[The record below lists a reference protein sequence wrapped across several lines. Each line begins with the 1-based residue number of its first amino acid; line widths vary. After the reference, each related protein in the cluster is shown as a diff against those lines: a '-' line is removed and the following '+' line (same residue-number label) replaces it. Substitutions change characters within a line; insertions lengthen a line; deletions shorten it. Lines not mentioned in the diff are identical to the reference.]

1 MKEITAPAFQAFDG
15 KVFYSRKECQ
25 DYEGSSAARRL
36 SGLTI
41 AQVEAAL
48 SRSDPDLADAIEAAG
63 MKIREA
69 RQKAG
74 IFRKRGRKET
84 AARAPTP
91 PGPTP
96 LSDGLSGTS
105 GVAIEHGR
113 AGVPA

>member
-1 MKEITAPAFQAFDG
+1 
-15 KVFYSRKECQ
+15 
-25 DYEGSSAARRL
+25 
-36 SGLTI
+36 
-41 AQVEAAL
+41 
-48 SRSDPDLADAIEAAG
+48 